1 LLIELV
7 RERRDINALTSDF
20 SPSAAGTT
28 GYDLRMRAAPLRRA
42 LTASMLAGAL
52 VIAGCTDDDGND
64 AAENAENPLVGGIAQ
79 LVADIEPSVVSVAVA
94 APVTGGPGGAGSG
107 VIVRSEGVIVTN
119 AHVVGDAEEVE
130 VMLADGVRLTAI
142 VEARDQ
148 ITDLAVLR
156 VDRQDLPAAVF
167 AEGYPDVGDL
177 AVAVG
182 NPLGF
187 DNTVTAGI
195 ISGLQRSLPDAVTA
209 GTQAL
214 VDLIQTD
221 AAISPGNSGGALVN
235 AEGEVVGI
243 TVAYI
248 PPAVG
253 AVSLGFAIPSPTVEA
268 VVDSLLADGTVSH
281 AYVGVQAIALT
292 PQIVERFGVPVARGI
307 IVMEVEPDSP
317 AARADVRPGDVI
329 TEIDG
334 TPVGDV
340 GQFLTQLRQYRPG
353 ESVVLDVVREGDS
366 LELTVDLGERPAP

>member
-1 LLIELV
+1 MGS
-7 RERRDINALTSDF
+7 T
-20 SPSAAGTT
+20 
-28 GYDLRMRAAPLRRA
+28 LRHV
-42 LTASMLAGAL
+42 LTAVMFAGAL

-64 AAENAENPLVGGIAQ
+64 AAENAEHPLVGGIAQ

-94 APVTGGPGGAGSG
+94 APPTGGPGGAGSG

-353 ESVVLDVVREGDS
+353 ESVVLDVVRDGDS

>member
-1 LLIELV
+1 MDARARPGTAISLLFVAVL
-7 RERRDINALTSDF
+7 
-20 SPSAAGTT
+20 AAG
-28 GYDLRMRAAPLRRA
+28 
-42 LTASMLAGAL
+42 
-52 VIAGCTDDDGND
+52 CNDDDGNGAADAEGVHDTAPD
-64 AAENAENPLVGGIAQ
+64 AASTDFLFGGIAE
-79 LVADIEPSVVSVAVA
+79 LVADIEPSVVTVAVA
-94 APVTGGPGGAGSG
+94 APQTGGPGGAGSG
-107 VIVRSEGVIVTN
+107 VIVRADGVIVTN
-119 AHVVGDAEEVE
+119 AHVVGTADEVE
-130 VMLADGVRLTAI
+130 VMLADGTRLSAN
-142 VEARDQ
+142 VEARDP

-156 VDRQDLPAAVF
+156 VDRQGLPAAVL

-235 AEGEVVGI
+235 ASGEVVGI

-248 PPAVG
+248 PPAIG

-268 VVDSLLADGTVSH
+268 VVASLLADGTVSH
-281 AYVGVQAIALT
+281 AYVGVQAVALT
-292 PQIVERFGVPVARGI
+292 PQIAERFEVPVARGI

-317 AARADVRPGDVI
+317 AARGDVRPGDVI
-329 TEIDG
+329 TEIEG
-334 TPVGDV
+334 IAVGDV
-340 GQFLTQLRQYRPG
+340 GDFLTQLRQYRPG
-353 ESVVLDVVREGDS
+353 ESVVLDVIRDRDRI
-366 LELTVDLGERPAP
+366 ELPVELGERPAP

>member
-1 LLIELV
+1 MLV
-7 RERRDINALTSDF
+7 AVVV
-20 SPSAAGTT
+20 A
-28 GYDLRMRAAPLRRA
+28 
-42 LTASMLAGAL
+42 
-52 VIAGCTDDDGND
+52 VGCNDDDGTPGED
-64 AAENAENPLVGGIAQ
+64 SPGAVPADDFVFGGIAE

-94 APVTGGPGGAGSG
+94 APQNGGPGGAGSG
-107 VIVRSEGVIVTN
+107 VIVRADGVIVTN
-119 AHVVGDAEEVE
+119 AHVVGDADEVE
-130 VMLADGVRLTAI
+130 VMLADGVRLTAT

-156 VDRQDLPAAVF
+156 VDRQGLPAAVL

-235 AEGEVVGI
+235 ASGEVVGI

-248 PPAVG
+248 PPAIG

-268 VVDSLLADGTVSH
+268 VVQSLLADGTVSH

-317 AARADVRPGDVI
+317 GARGDVRPGDVI
-329 TEIDG
+329 TEIEG
-334 TPVGDV
+334 VAVGDV
-340 GQFLTQLRQYRPG
+340 GEFLTQLRQYRPG
-353 ESVVLDVVREGDS
+353 ESVMLDVVRDGDHI
-366 LELTVDLGERPAP
+366 EMPVELGERPAP